1 MDSAKPDSEVSA
13 PSGALTIEEQIS
25 RLDSTRL
32 LAALIRVCDGDFQ
45 LAEDVLQEALL
56 AAVQHWPRTG
66 EPRDPAAWIF
76 STARRKLIDQ
86 RRRERTAA
94 QTRTSLGHHLAFEQ
108 AVAGD
113 EEDLFDETLTDEP
126 TVLDDRLRLIF
137 TCCHPALSLEARVAL
152 TLRVVARLE
161 TSDIARAFLVTEST
175 MAQRLVRAKRKIR
188 DARIPYEVPE
198 AHHVQERLSGVLA
211 VLYLVFNEG
220 YETTSGDTLFQGELC
235 SEAIRLTRLVCQL
248 IPDEPEPLGMLALM
262 LLHDAR
268 REARVNARQELVLLA
283 DQDRALWDHQQI
295 AEGLALVEVALR
307 HHRPGPY
314 QIQAAIAALHVEP
327 VTAADTDWQQI
338 AILYHEL
345 SRFLTNPIVSLN
357 HAVAVAMAVSPDAG
371 LCLLEES
378 TLRTSLAG
386 HHVFHAARAD
396 LLCRAG
402 REAAAAAAYQ
412 EALGLCRNAVEIRY
426 LQRQLASLASSG
438 LVPGDAKS

>member
-1 MDSAKPDSEVSA
+1 MSA
-13 PSGALTIEEQIS
+13 PEGALTIADQIS
-25 RLDSTRL
+25 RLDSTHI
-32 LAALIRVCDGDFQ
+32 LATLIRVCDGDFQ

-76 STARRKLIDQ
+76 ATARRKMIDQ

-94 QTRTSLGHHLAFEQ
+94 QTRTSLGHYLAFEQ
-108 AVAGD
+108 TVTAAD
-113 EEDLFDETLTDEP
+113 EDLFDETPAEKPAL
-126 TVLDDRLRLIF
+126 LDDRLRLVF

-152 TLRVVARLE
+152 TLRVVGRLE
-161 TSDIARAFLVTEST
+161 TSDIARAFLVSEST

-188 DARIPYEVPE
+188 DARIPYEVPGT
-198 AHHVQERLSGVLA
+198 HHVQARLSGVLA
-211 VLYLVFNEG
+211 VLYLIFNEG

-235 SEAIRLTRLVCQL
+235 SEAIRLARLIDQL
-248 IPDEPEPLGMLALM
+248 IPDEPEIQGMLALM

-268 REARVNARQELVLLA
+268 RGARVNARQELVLLA

-295 AEGLALVEVALR
+295 AEGLAMVEVALR
-307 HHRPGPY
+307 QHRPGPY

-327 VTAADTDWQQI
+327 ATAAETDWRQI

-345 SRFLTNPIVSLN
+345 SRYLSNPIVTLN

-371 LCLLEES
+371 LRLIEAS
-378 TLRTSLAG
+378 ALRESLAG
-386 HHVFHAARAD
+386 NHVFHAALAD

-402 REAAAAAAYQ
+402 RQAEAAAAYQ
-412 EALGLCRNAVEIRY
+412 AALGLCRNAVEIRY
-426 LQRQLASLASSG
+426 LQRQLASL
-438 LVPGDAKS
+438 PGSAHEPGGVNSFGNARF

>member
-1 MDSAKPDSEVSA
+1 MSA
-13 PSGALTIEEQIS
+13 PPCALTIVEQIS
-25 RLDSTRL
+25 RLDQARL
-32 LAALIRVCDGDFQ
+32 LATLIRVCDGDFQ

-66 EPRDPAAWIF
+66 EPRDPDAWIF
-76 STARRKLIDQ
+76 IAARRKVIDQ
-86 RRRERTAA
+86 RRRERTAS
-94 QTRTSLGHHLAFEQ
+94 QTQTSLGHQLAVEHTVT
-108 AVAGD
+108 AD
-113 EEDLFDETLTDEP
+113 HDDLFDETPAEESAL
-126 TVLDDRLRLIF
+126 LDHRLRLIF

-161 TSDIARAFLVTEST
+161 TSDIARAFLVSEST

-198 AHHVQERLSGVLA
+198 SQHLQARLSGVLA

-220 YETTSGDTLFQGELC
+220 YETTYSDTLLRGALC
-235 SEAIRLTRLVCQL
+235 TEAIRLTRLVRQL
-248 IPDEPEPLGMLALM
+248 IPDEPEILGMLALM

-268 REARVNARQELVLLA
+268 RGARVNARQELVLLA

-295 AEGLALVEVALR
+295 AEGLAMVEVALR

-327 VTAADTDWQQI
+327 PTAAETDWRQI
-338 AILYHEL
+338 AILYNEL
-345 SRFLTNPIVSLN
+345 GRYLSNPIVTLN

-371 LCLLEES
+371 LRLIEES
-378 TLRTSLAG
+378 ALRKSLAG
-386 HHVFHAARAD
+386 NHVFHAALAD

-402 REAAAAAAYQ
+402 REAEAAAAYQ
-412 EALGLCRNAVEIRY
+412 EALGLCRNAVEIRF
-426 LQRQLASLASSG
+426 LQRQLASLATSANDLGGGS
-438 LVPGDAKS
+438 LAGDAKS